1 MICSLLRNAGA
12 VVGSRVS
19 ERFVGSAPQ
28 KGRTARESAGG
39 GAGIVVSR
47 LTQSLYLGGGD
58 AGGKAGRYVGDSQQ
72 DGPLGSAM

>member
-1 MICSLLRNAGA
+1 MTNPHKW
-12 VVGSRVS
+12 VGC
-19 ERFVGSAPQ
+19 VGRPAPR

-47 LTQSLYLGGGD
+47 LTQSLYLDGGD